1 MAEWERQRRAGLG
14 WVDAMIYLRLLFE
27 LPPLNDTDTL
37 APLFFTAPHVRL
49 WSKEGECLTP

>member
-1 MAEWERQRRAGLG
+1 
-14 WVDAMIYLRLLFE
+14 MIYLRLLFE